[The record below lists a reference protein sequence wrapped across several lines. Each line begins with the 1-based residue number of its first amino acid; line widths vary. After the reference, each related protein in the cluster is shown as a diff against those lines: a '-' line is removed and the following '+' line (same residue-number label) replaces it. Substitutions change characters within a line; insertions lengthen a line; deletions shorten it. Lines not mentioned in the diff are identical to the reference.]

1 VTAGGAPVEG
11 ARITS
16 GGFSTTTVANGSY
29 SIRLEPGIRQVGVS
43 REGDVF
49 TSESRIVEIT
59 GATAGLNFT
68 GVAMPPVS
76 VTYQAGPGGSIL
88 SGASQLVPFGGDA
101 ATVTALPAA
110 GFTFLRWTDGVAPAT
125 RTDRSVRSAL
135 APMALFSRLYQER
148 ETLLRYDFDEV
159 NGTSLLSARPASAPQ
174 AGTGRSRGSRQMAAA
189 GW

>member
-1 VTAGGAPVEG
+1 
-11 ARITS
+11 
-16 GGFSTTTVANGSY
+16 
-29 SIRLEPGIRQVGVS
+29 
-43 REGDVF
+43 
-49 TSESRIVEIT
+49 
-59 GATAGLNFT
+59 
-68 GVAMPPVS
+68 
-76 VTYQAGPGGSIL
+76 
-88 SGASQLVPFGGDA
+88 LVPFGGDA